1 MKNTATKTNQELIEN
16 ICNLKHF
23 NNQISECSK
32 FLYIENEKT
41 FIGISIEQISS
52 IEENG
57 AVFRICNECTT
68 LTIWK
73 RVQQIHLSLL

>member
-1 MKNTATKTNQELIEN
+1 MENTATKTNQQIIEN

-23 NNQISECSK
+23 NNQISECTK
-32 FLYIENEKT
+32 FLHIENGKT
-41 FIGISIEQISS
+41 FIGISIEKICS
-52 IEENG
+52 IEETEI
-57 AVFRICNECTT
+57 VFRIYNECTT